1 MICHP
6 SCINQSHH
14 SLSQTSGRTGARVI
28 PSPVHTHLTVG
39 EKYPQAYIVVTQP
52 KIIQSVLSSAR
63 RQKDYRHL
71 LGSANR
77 ETLKDTARTHLST
90 DGVIS
95 FSDQTDKAD
104 LGETRSISHEKPA
117 IMKPAAACD
126 CYPRQHRYDLLGS
139 ACRLATA
146 ALLPTLAHG
155 TLSLGYE
162 LDCFIQEPESRETQA
177 QKLAQPIHRQFT
189 SLYRRRC
196 CWLAGLVP
204 LTWHYYTSLC
214 LQCQTFVR
222 MFDKC
227 EPCTV
232 LGKHG
237 NQANCFGH
245 AEEPFSTSR
254 KAA

>member
-1 MICHP
+1 MQESTFNIAQRKAAKLVKAVIEMP
-6 SCINQSHH
+6 AS
-14 SLSQTSGRTGARVI
+14 SQ
-28 PSPVHTHLTVG
+28 
-39 EKYPQAYIVVTQP
+39 E
-52 KIIQSVLSSAR
+52 AR
-63 RQKDYRHL
+63 R
-71 LGSANR
+71 A
-77 ETLKDTARTHLST
+77 EA
-90 DGVIS
+90 
-95 FSDQTDKAD
+95 
-104 LGETRSISHEKPA
+104 EKPA
-117 IMKPAAACD
+117 TMKPAAACD
-126 CYPRQHRYDLLGS
+126 CYPRQYRYDLLGA

-177 QKLAQPIHRQFT
+177 QKLTQPIHRQFT

-204 LTWHYYTSLC
+204 LTWHSYTSLC
-214 LQCQTFVR
+214 LQYQTFVR

-227 EPCTV
+227 EPRTV

-237 NQANCFGH
+237 NQAGCFGR
-245 AEEPFSTSR
+245 AKDPFSTSR

>member
-1 MICHP
+1 M
-6 SCINQSHH
+6 
-14 SLSQTSGRTGARVI
+14 LA
-28 PSPVHTHLTVG
+28 PSPEVLTASCAKNHT
-39 EKYPQAYIVVTQP
+39 
-52 KIIQSVLSSAR
+52 
-63 RQKDYRHL
+63 
-71 LGSANR
+71 GSRNAI
-77 ETLKDTARTHLST
+77 KPD
-90 DGVIS
+90 
-95 FSDQTDKAD
+95 
-104 LGETRSISHEKPA
+104 SIKPA
-117 IMKPAAACD
+117 TMKPAAACD
-126 CYPRQHRYDLLGS
+126 CYPRQHRYDLLGA

-177 QKLAQPIHRQFT
+177 QKLTQPIHRQFT

-227 EPCTV
+227 EPCIV

>member
-1 MICHP
+1 MQESSFNIAQRKAAKLVKAVIEMP
-6 SCINQSHH
+6 AS
-14 SLSQTSGRTGARVI
+14 SQ
-28 PSPVHTHLTVG
+28 
-39 EKYPQAYIVVTQP
+39 E
-52 KIIQSVLSSAR
+52 AR
-63 RQKDYRHL
+63 R
-71 LGSANR
+71 A
-77 ETLKDTARTHLST
+77 EA
-90 DGVIS
+90 
-95 FSDQTDKAD
+95 
-104 LGETRSISHEKPA
+104 EKPA
-117 IMKPAAACD
+117 TMKPAAACD
-126 CYPRQHRYDLLGS
+126 CYPRQHRYDLLGA

-162 LDCFIQEPESRETQA
+162 LDCFIQEPESRETQV
-177 QKLAQPIHRQFT
+177 QKLTQPIHRQFT

-196 CWLAGLVP
+196 CWLAGPVP

>member
-1 MICHP
+1 MKSPCSSLTTEEPRATSCAFRKSPLSDSTTDCGSISTP
-6 SCINQSHH
+6 SYPPALMQ
-14 SLSQTSGRTGARVI
+14 LGLFRTR
-28 PSPVHTHLTVG
+28 S
-39 EKYPQAYIVVTQP
+39 
-52 KIIQSVLSSAR
+52 
-63 RQKDYRHL
+63 
-71 LGSANR
+71 NR
-77 ETLKDTARTHLST
+77 E
-90 DGVIS
+90 VIR
-95 FSDQTDKAD
+95 QTDKVIRN
-104 LGETRSISHEKPA
+104 ETPSMSSVKPA

-126 CYPRQHRYDLLGS
+126 CYPRQHRYDLLGA

-162 LDCFIQEPESRETQA
+162 LDCFIQEPEGREIQA
-177 QKLAQPIHRQFT
+177 QKLTQPIHRQFT

-204 LTWHYYTSLC
+204 LTCHYYTSLC